1 MPCKSELYYSA
12 CYLSC
17 FEIIESFINVIQSL
31 ESLGNQL
38 VDGQLPRHE
47 EIHISWYVNW
57 SLDIALDTTED
68 GFAKK
73 QQGFIGRT
81 FAKAEGNEWVEVIR
95 WQSMADAEAAS
106 KAAMES
112 PACAPMFGMIDEPSV
127 KMMHFEILS

>member
-1 MPCKSELYYSA
+1 MKNALEIVTYKIKDGVMLPEFLKASTEL
-12 CYLSC
+12 
-17 FEIIESFINVIQSL
+17 
-31 ESLGNQL
+31 
-38 VDGQLPRHE
+38 E
-47 EIHISWYVNW
+47 E
-57 SLDIALDTTED
+57 

-81 FAKAEGNEWVEVIR
+81 FAKAEGNEWIDVIR